1 MIEEMASRRQSRNER
16 RFIKTIDKLV
26 ERRRELIEEN
36 RVSLEPRLGM
46 LAIHV
51 STAVDSRSVH
61 DPKRQIAIFQEEGE
75 CLREE
80 YESEGVYDSVKLV
93 PKTNKMELMMDIDD
107 REIAGMVTIGH
118 GSIGD
123 LWLPDGDGHF
133 NWEDVAKSARR
144 RVKMGHIIQ
153 RTCGSVHK
161 RAVPWGTFA
170 VADQTRISAVIGES
184 IPEEHPP
191 SELFTPVFNT
201 PHNDRKQLLSKMD
214 AYLPTEE

>member
-123 LWLPDGDGHF
+123 LSLI
-133 NWEDVAKSARR
+133 
-144 RVKMGHIIQ
+144 HI
-153 RTCGSVHK
+153 
-161 RAVPWGTFA
+161 
-170 VADQTRISAVIGES
+170 
-184 IPEEHPP
+184 
-191 SELFTPVFNT
+191 
-201 PHNDRKQLLSKMD
+201 
-214 AYLPTEE
+214 